1 MVQAGFISSH
11 WLCSDLLKQVY
22 NYHIHSKNLTFEVIR
37 AGVKKTVK
45 GDEHLDFFG
54 QIIEATTNL

>member
-1 MVQAGFISSH
+1 MQGLFRHTGCVVTCLSKCI
-11 WLCSDLLKQVY
+11 
-22 NYHIHSKNLTFEVIR
+22 IHSKNLTFEVIR
-37 AGVKKTVK
+37 AGVKKTVE